1 MTEFFRDSGF
11 EKLSLISGNAS
22 PGLVA
27 PRPPANQSVF
37 LLGVHSTGATT
48 LTQGSST
55 GPLIMYVGAGN
66 SNFPSTIQVPNNSG
80 VYSSVGGVS
89 VFYYISDSIV

>member
-1 MTEFFRDSGF
+1 MEQFRDSGF
-11 EKLSLISGNAS
+11 EKLSLISGNAN

-27 PRPPANQSVF
+27 PQPPTNKSVF

-48 LTQGSST
+48 LTQGSAT

-66 SNFPSTIQVPNNSG
+66 SNFPSTVQVPNNSG

-89 VFYYISDSIV
+89 VFYYIADAVV

>member
-1 MTEFFRDSGF
+1 MEHFRDSGF
-11 EKLSLISGNAS
+11 EKISFVSGNAG

-27 PRPPANQSVF
+27 PQPPVNQSVF
-37 LLGVHSTGATT
+37 LLGVHATGATT
-48 LTQGSST
+48 LTQGSAT

-89 VFYYISDSIV
+89 VFYYISDTIK

>member
-1 MTEFFRDSGF
+1 MELFRDSGF
-11 EKLSLISGNAS
+11 EKLSLISGNAN

-27 PRPPANQSVF
+27 PQPPANKSVF

-48 LTQGSST
+48 LTQGSAT

-66 SNFPSTIQVPNNSG
+66 SNFPSTVQVPNNSG

-89 VFYYISDSIV
+89 VFYYIADAVV

>member
-1 MTEFFRDSGF
+1 MEQFRDSGF

-27 PRPPANQSVF
+27 PKPPANQSVF
-37 LLGVHSTGATT
+37 LLGVHATGATT
-48 LTQGSST
+48 LTQGSAT
-55 GPLIMYVGAGN
+55 GPLLMYVGAGN
-66 SNFPSTIQVPNNSG
+66 SNFPSTVQVPNNSG

-89 VFYYISDSIV
+89 VFYYISDAVI

>member
-1 MTEFFRDSGF
+1 MELFRDSGF

-37 LLGVHSTGATT
+37 LLGVHTTGATT
-48 LTQGSST
+48 LTQGSAT

-66 SNFPSTIQVPNNSG
+66 SNFPSTVQVPNNSG
-80 VYSSVGGVS
+80 VHSSVGGVS